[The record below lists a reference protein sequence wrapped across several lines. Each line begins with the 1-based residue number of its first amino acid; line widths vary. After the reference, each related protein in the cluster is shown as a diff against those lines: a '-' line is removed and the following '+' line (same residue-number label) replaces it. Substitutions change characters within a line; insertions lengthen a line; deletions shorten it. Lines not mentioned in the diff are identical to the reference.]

1 MFSRPLK
8 QQIKENDILI
18 YMKGT
23 PYEPQCGF
31 SARTVQALIE
41 CDAQFSYVDVIEN
54 NDVRAALP
62 SVSDWPTFPQ
72 LYVNKELIGG
82 CDIVKDLYNNGEL
95 YYGDITLRS
104 GIIVLDYKKKEVY
117 AGRIVDTSGTLVQ
130 FPYFKQDINGTHKIN
145 LNKFFFNSPSESKP
159 KSEKEESETTWT
171 I

>member
-1 MFSRPLK
+1 MTIEEKLK

-54 NDVRAALP
+54 NDVRTALP

-72 LYVNKELIGG
+72 VFIKGELIGG
-82 CDIVKDLYNNGEL
+82 ADIVAQMHASGDLLKAIQEATN
-95 YYGDITLRS
+95 
-104 GIIVLDYKKKEVY
+104 
-117 AGRIVDTSGTLVQ
+117 
-130 FPYFKQDINGTHKIN
+130 
-145 LNKFFFNSPSESKP
+145 
-159 KSEKEESETTWT
+159 
-171 I
+171 